1 MFIYSHWTLFG
12 LGWDCSLNR
21 AITLN
26 WGDNL
31 PTCPTSPLFPGYL
44 LINPAALCSFLPPS
58 RLDNNCLVVFAS
70 LSTGGSRIQRP
81 SMPSTVHP
89 PTRSVSTRL
98 LVSLLTWYTM
108 ISLLPSKS
116 DQVCWW
122 GQFPFFSPYARFSSL
137 PSPYWVNKQKATIN
151 KTTVQLAMKR
161 SKLLLFFHHDLNDFV
176 QTMCLFLGLMGKIAG
191 SWADDGNWGDYL

>member
-98 LVSLLTWYTM
+98 LVSLLTWYKMEGT
-108 ISLLPSKS
+108 LPSLWFLYCPPKVIRS
-116 DQVCWW
+116 V
-122 GQFPFFSPYARFSSL
+122 GEGNFRFSPHMPDFPLSL
-137 PSPYWVNKQKATIN
+137 HLIE
-151 KTTVQLAMKR
+151 
-161 SKLLLFFHHDLNDFV
+161 
-176 QTMCLFLGLMGKIAG
+176 
-191 SWADDGNWGDYL
+191 